1 MLERNPTVEELQA
14 LLGEELLAVWKGVTA
29 ALDEKYEMDR
39 LWDKGYREWVYE
51 YKYRR
56 GGKTLVTLY
65 AKKETIGVQIIF
77 GKDERVKVEANREN
91 LSEEAMRIYDEAQVY
106 HDGKWVMFFPK
117 DDSLNQ
123 DFMKMLALKRRP
135 NRKQNQ

>member
-1 MLERNPTVEELQA
+1 MLERNPTSEELQA
-14 LLGEELLAVWKGVTA
+14 LLGEELLAVWNSVTA
-29 ALDEKYEMDR
+29 AIDEKYDMDR
-39 LWDKGYREWVYE
+39 LWDKGYREWIYE

-65 AKKETIGVQIIF
+65 AKKDTIGVQIIF

-91 LSEEAMRIYDEAQVY
+91 FSEEAMRIYDEAQVF

>member
-14 LLGEELLAVWKGVTA
+14 LLGEELLAVWKGVTTA
-29 ALDEKYEMDR
+29 VDEKYEMDR

>member
-14 LLGEELLAVWKGVTA
+14 LLGEELLAVWKGVTTA
-29 ALDEKYEMDR
+29 VDEKYEMDR

-65 AKKETIGVQIIF
+65 AKEETIGVQIIF

>member
-1 MLERNPTVEELQA
+1 MLEKNPTAEELQA
-14 LLGEELLAVWKGVTA
+14 LLGEELLVVWNGVTA
-29 ALDEKYEMDR
+29 AIDEKYEMDR
-39 LWDKGYREWVYE
+39 LWDKGYREWIYE

-65 AKKETIGVQIIF
+65 AKQETIGVQIIF

-91 LSEEAMRIYDEAQVY
+91 LSEEAMRVYDEAHVF

>member
-14 LLGEELLAVWKGVTA
+14 LLGEELLAVWKGVTTA
-29 ALDEKYEMDR
+29 VDEKYEIDR

-91 LSEEAMRIYDEAQVY
+91 FSEEAMRIYDEAQVF

>member
-1 MLERNPTVEELQA
+1 MLERNPTSEELQA
-14 LLGEELLAVWKGVTA
+14 LLGEELLAVWNSVTA
-29 ALDEKYEMDR
+29 AVDEKYEMDR
-39 LWDKGYREWVYE
+39 LWDKGYREWIYE

>member
-1 MLERNPTVEELQA
+1 MLERKPTSEELRA
-14 LLGEELLAVWKGVTA
+14 LLGEEFFAVWNGVTA
-29 ALDEKYEMDR
+29 AIDEKYEMDR
-39 LWDKGYREWVYE
+39 LWDKGYREWTYE

-65 AKKETIGVQIIF
+65 AKKDTVGVQIIF

-91 LSEEAMRIYDEAQVY
+91 LSEEAMRIYDEAQVF

-117 DDSLNQ
+117 DGSLNQ
-123 DFMKMLALKRRP
+123 DFMKLLALKRRP

>member
-1 MLERNPTVEELQA
+1 MACDIPNADTLRA
-14 LLGEELLAVWKGVTA
+14 LLGDALYGVWTSLCA
-29 ALDEKYEMDR
+29 AIDEQYDMDR
-39 LWDKGYREWVYE
+39 LWDTGYREWIYE

-65 AKKETIGVQIIF
+65 AKERTIGVQIIF

-91 LSEEAMRIYDEAQVY
+91 LSEEAMRIYDGAHVF

-117 DDSLNQ
+117 DGSLNQ

>member
-29 ALDEKYEMDR
+29 AVDEKYEMDR

>member
-29 ALDEKYEMDR
+29 AVDEKYEMDR

-123 DFMKMLALKRRP
+123 DFTKMLALKRRP

>member
-14 LLGEELLAVWKGVTA
+14 LLGEELLAVWKGVTTA
-29 ALDEKYEMDR
+29 VDEKYEIYR

-91 LSEEAMRIYDEAQVY
+91 LSEEAMRIYDEAQVF

-117 DDSLNQ
+117 DESLNQ

>member
-14 LLGEELLAVWKGVTA
+14 LLGEELLAVWKGVTTA
-29 ALDEKYEMDR
+29 VDEKYEMDR

-123 DFMKMLALKRRP
+123 DFMKMLALKHRP

>member
-1 MLERNPTVEELQA
+1 MLERIPSTEEMQE
-14 LLGEELLAVWKGVTA
+14 LLGEELFCVWEKLTSA
-29 ALDEKYEMDR
+29 IEEKYEMDR

-65 AKKETIGVQIIF
+65 AKERTIGVQIIF

-91 LSEEAMRIYDEAQVY
+91 LSEQALRAYDEAQTY

-117 DDSLNQ
+117 DDGMIG
-123 DFMKMLALKRRP
+123 DFMKLMALKRRP
-135 NRKQNQ
+135 NRK

>member
-1 MLERNPTVEELQA
+1 MLERNPTSEELQA

-29 ALDEKYEMDR
+29 AVDEKYEMDR
-39 LWDKGYREWVYE
+39 LWDKGCREWVYE

-65 AKKETIGVQIIF
+65 AKKETVGVQIIF
-77 GKDERVKVEANREN
+77 GKDERVKVEANREIF
-91 LSEEAMRIYDEAQVY
+91 SEEAMRIYDEAQVF